1 MRSEI
6 IEAGKLVS
14 LWNEWGIQI
23 LVLVSFG
30 LQVFLLVFGGIRRH
44 SSSAALMFFLWS
56 AYLLA
61 DSTAIYTLGHLSVDS
76 RSGDE
81 HDLVAFWAPFL
92 LLHLGG
98 PDNITAYALE
108 DNALWLRHLQTL
120 AVQVLAAAYVIYE
133 YIAGSGGGALLL
145 LASVSMF
152 FAGLLK
158 YGERIWALKCG
169 NISSIR
175 SSISI
180 RKVKTDPYL
189 LLTLGTSEEEL
200 LLGAHSQFDIC
211 KGVFADII
219 MSPSPLLRT
228 SRPKPRSVISYLGE
242 DLYKLVEMELSL
254 MYDFL
259 YTKAAVIHTWYGF
272 CIHFISLFG
281 TATTFLLFQLS
292 INSRSGNRR
301 RFSRVDVVISYVLLA
316 GALVLE
322 IVSVCRAVLSTWT
335 CALLHRRG
343 RGWEWP
349 LHVVTSLGQR
359 VHPASRRLWS
369 GSIGQYN
376 LFHLCTRNPGEAG
389 SRLATKLGL
398 QDWWNK
404 THFSGTF
411 SSRTADDSLSIQ
423 DVKKLVLQALRDK
436 DRALRDND
444 TDSNSR
450 GSFVLKR
457 MDAYDGFAR
466 WSVNIDFDES
476 ILVWHI
482 ATEVYMRR
490 SKAKHARELVE
501 AAEVLS
507 NYMAFLL
514 VVKPNML
521 PGAARHNIHLAPCE
535 QLEAQCRMRRFG
547 GGDKDD
553 APSPV
558 RWNPCCVL
566 KELFRRDGPSCSR
579 ITRREKLADMA
590 WSFSQF
596 ALGSVR
602 APNPHGDSIRDSANM
617 YAVLLANELLSIEL
631 RWQEQRDTLE
641 LILGVWVEM
650 LLYAAAHCS
659 QESHARQLSNGCEFI
674 TIVSLLAH
682 HFKYYSGASRGTG
695 SFGEVKPPTS
705 QNDSVT
711 EDSPRSEEN
720 CEKV

>member
-6 IEAGKLVS
+6 IEAGRLVN
-14 LWNEWGIQI
+14 LWNQWGIQI
-23 LVLVSFG
+23 LVLVSFM
-30 LQVFLLVFGGIRRH
+30 LQVFLLVFGGIRRR
-44 SSSAALMFFLWS
+44 SSSSALMFFLWS

-76 RSGDE
+76 RSDE
-81 HDLVAFWAPFL
+81 HELVAFWAPFL
-92 LLHLGG
+92 LMHLGG

-108 DNALWLRHLQTL
+108 DNTLWLRHLQTL
-120 AVQVLAAAYVIYE
+120 AVQVLGAAYVIYE
-133 YIAGSGGGALLL
+133 YISRSGTLLL
-145 LASVSMF
+145 LASISMF
-152 FAGLLK
+152 VAGLLK

-175 SSISI
+175 NSIST
-180 RKVKTDPYL
+180 RKFKTNPFL

-219 MSPSPLLRT
+219 MVPNHLARSPS
-228 SRPKPRSVISYLGE
+228 KPVSVISYLG
-242 DLYKLVEMELSL
+242 DNLYKLVEMELSL

-272 CIHFISLFG
+272 CIHFISLLG
-281 TATTFLLFQLS
+281 TATTFLLFQLM
-292 INSRSGNRR
+292 INS
-301 RFSRVDVVISYVLLA
+301 SRNGYSKVDVIISYILLV

-322 IVSVCRAVLSTWT
+322 IISVCRAILSTWT
-335 CALLHRRG
+335 CSLLHRRG
-343 RGWEWP
+343 RGWEWS
-349 LHVVTSLGQR
+349 LHVITSLGQR

-376 LFHLCTRNPGEAG
+376 LFHLCTRNTNEIGN
-389 SRLATKLGL
+389 RLATKLGF

-404 THFSGTF
+404 MHFSGTF
-411 SSRTADDSLSIQ
+411 SHSDILSIQ
-423 DVKKLVLQALRDK
+423 DIKKLVLQALEDK
-436 DRALRDND
+436 DRALRSKS

-450 GSFVLKR
+450 GSFILKS
-457 MDAYDGFAR
+457 MEAYEDFAR

-482 ATEVYMRR
+482 ATEVYIRK
-490 SKAKHARELVE
+490 SKAKHAKELVE
-501 AAEVLS
+501 ATEVLS
-507 NYMAFLL
+507 NYMMFLL

-521 PGAARHNIHLAPCE
+521 PGAARHNIHLTSCE
-535 QLEAQCRMRRFG
+535 QLEGQCRASF
-547 GGDKDD
+547 GDKDNPV
-553 APSPV
+553 APSPIS
-558 RWNPCCVL
+558 WNPCRMFR
-566 KELFRRDGPSCSR
+566 ELFHHDSPSCSR
-579 ITRREKLADMA
+579 IPRREKLAQMA

-602 APNPHGDSIRDSANM
+602 APDPHGDSIRDSANM
-617 YAVLLANELLSIEL
+617 YAILLANELLSIEL
-631 RWQEQRDTLE
+631 RWKEQRDPLE

-650 LLYAAAHCS
+650 LLYAANHCS

-682 HFKYYSGASRGTG
+682 HFKYYSGVSRRTEDA
-695 SFGEVKPPTS
+695 GENNPTS
-705 QNDSVT
+705 DETTQF
-711 EDSPRSEEN
+711 R
-720 CEKV
+720 

>member
-1 MRSEI
+1 MRSEV
-6 IEAGKLVS
+6 IEAGRLVN

-23 LVLVSFG
+23 LVLVSFS
-30 LQVFLLVFGGIRRH
+30 LQVFLLVFGGIRRR
-44 SSSAALMFFLWS
+44 SSSSILMFFLWS

-76 RSGDE
+76 RSDE
-81 HDLVAFWAPFL
+81 HELVAFWAPFL

-108 DNALWLRHLQTL
+108 DNTLWLRHLQTL
-120 AVQVLAAAYVIYE
+120 AVQVLGAAYVIYE
-133 YIAGSGGGALLL
+133 YIARSGTLLL
-145 LASVSMF
+145 MASISMF
-152 FAGLLK
+152 VAGLLK

-175 SSISI
+175 NSISA
-180 RKVKTDPYL
+180 RKFKTNPYQ

-219 MSPSPLLRT
+219 MAPSHLAR
-228 SRPKPRSVISYLGE
+228 SQSNSSKQSSVISYLGE
-242 DLYKLVEMELSL
+242 DLYKLVEMELTL

-272 CIHFISLFG
+272 CIHFISLLG
-281 TATTFLLFQLS
+281 TATTFMLFQLS
-292 INSRSGNRR
+292 INSRGNGY
-301 RFSRVDVVISYVLLA
+301 SRVDVIISYVLLV

-322 IVSVCRAVLSTWT
+322 IISVCRALLSTWT
-335 CALLHRRG
+335 CSLLHRRG

-349 LHVVTSLGQR
+349 LHVITSLGQR

-376 LFHLCTRNPGEAG
+376 LFHLCTRNTNEIG
-389 SRLATKLGL
+389 SRLAMKLGL

-404 THFSGTF
+404 MHFSGTF
-411 SSRTADDSLSIQ
+411 SHSDILSIR
-423 DVKKLVLQALRDK
+423 DIKKLVLQALQDK
-436 DRALRDND
+436 ERALQYKS

-450 GSFVLKR
+450 GSFILKS
-457 MDAYDGFAR
+457 MEAYDDFAR

-482 ATEVYMRR
+482 ATEVYIRK
-490 SKAKHARELVE
+490 SKAKHAKELIE
-501 AAEVLS
+501 ATEILS
-507 NYMAFLL
+507 DYMMFLL

-521 PGAARHNIHLAPCE
+521 PGAARHNIHLTSCE
-535 QLEAQCRMRRFG
+535 QLEGQCRAFF
-547 GGDKDD
+547 GDKDNPV
-553 APSPV
+553 APSPIS
-558 RWNPCCVL
+558 WNPYCMF
-566 KELFRRDGPSCSR
+566 KELFHRDGPNCSR
-579 ITRREKLADMA
+579 IPRREKLAEMA

-617 YAVLLANELLSIEL
+617 YAILLANELLSIEL
-631 RWQEQRDTLE
+631 RWQEQRDPLE

-650 LLYAAAHCS
+650 LLYAANHCS

-682 HFKYYSGASRGTG
+682 HFKYYSGVSRGTEDG
-695 SFGEVKPPTS
+695 GGNSPTGGLDKFASFTPETA
-705 QNDSVT
+705 
-711 EDSPRSEEN
+711 PRSSGKTEN
-720 CEKV
+720 

>member
-1 MRSEI
+1 MMRSEV
-6 IEAGKLVS
+6 IEAGRLVN

-23 LVLVSFG
+23 LVLVSFS
-30 LQVFLLVFGGIRRH
+30 LQVFLLVFGGIRRR
-44 SSSAALMFFLWS
+44 SSSSILMFFLWS

-76 RSGDE
+76 RSDE
-81 HDLVAFWAPFL
+81 HELVAFWAPFL

-108 DNALWLRHLQTL
+108 DNTLWLRHLQTL
-120 AVQVLAAAYVIYE
+120 AVQVLGAAYVIYE
-133 YIAGSGGGALLL
+133 YIARSGTLLL
-145 LASVSMF
+145 MASISMF
-152 FAGLLK
+152 IAGLLK

-175 SSISI
+175 NSISA
-180 RKVKTDPYL
+180 RKFKTNPYQ

-219 MSPSPLLRT
+219 MAPSHLAR
-228 SRPKPRSVISYLGE
+228 SQSNSSKQSSVISYLGE
-242 DLYKLVEMELSL
+242 DLYKLVEMELTL

-259 YTKAAVIHTWYGF
+259 YTKAAVIHTW
-272 CIHFISLFG
+272 
-281 TATTFLLFQLS
+281 
-292 INSRSGNRR
+292 
-301 RFSRVDVVISYVLLA
+301 
-316 GALVLE
+316 AL
-322 IVSVCRAVLSTWT
+322 LSTWT
-335 CALLHRRG
+335 CSLLHRRG

-349 LHVVTSLGQR
+349 LHVITSLGQR

-376 LFHLCTRNPGEAG
+376 LFHLCTRNTNEIG
-389 SRLATKLGL
+389 SRLAMKLGL

-404 THFSGTF
+404 MHFSGTF
-411 SSRTADDSLSIQ
+411 SHSDILSIR
-423 DVKKLVLQALRDK
+423 DIKKLVLQALQDK
-436 DRALRDND
+436 ERALQYKS

-450 GSFVLKR
+450 GSFILKS
-457 MDAYDGFAR
+457 MEAYDDFAR

-482 ATEVYMRR
+482 ATEVYIRK
-490 SKAKHARELVE
+490 SKAKHAKELIE
-501 AAEVLS
+501 ATEILS
-507 NYMAFLL
+507 DYMMFLL

-521 PGAARHNIHLAPCE
+521 PGAARHNIHLTSCE
-535 QLEAQCRMRRFG
+535 QLEGQCRAFF
-547 GGDKDD
+547 GDKDNPV
-553 APSPV
+553 APSPIS
-558 RWNPCCVL
+558 WNPYCMF
-566 KELFRRDGPSCSR
+566 KELFHHDGPNCSR
-579 ITRREKLADMA
+579 IPRREKLAEMA

-617 YAVLLANELLSIEL
+617 YAILLANELLSIEL
-631 RWQEQRDTLE
+631 RWQGQRDPLE

-650 LLYAAAHCS
+650 LLYAANHCS

-682 HFKYYSGASRGTG
+682 HFKYYSGVSRGTEDG
-695 SFGEVKPPTS
+695 GGNSPTGGLDKFASFTPETA
-705 QNDSVT
+705 
-711 EDSPRSEEN
+711 PRSSGKTEN
-720 CEKV
+720 

>member
-1 MRSEI
+1 MMRSEV
-6 IEAGKLVS
+6 IEAGRLVN

-23 LVLVSFG
+23 LVLVSFS
-30 LQVFLLVFGGIRRH
+30 LQVFLLVFGGIRRR
-44 SSSAALMFFLWS
+44 SSSSILMFFLWS

-76 RSGDE
+76 RSDE
-81 HDLVAFWAPFL
+81 HELVAFWAPFL

-108 DNALWLRHLQTL
+108 DNTLWLRHLQTL
-120 AVQVLAAAYVIYE
+120 AVQVLGAAYVIYE
-133 YIAGSGGGALLL
+133 YIVRSGTLLL
-145 LASVSMF
+145 MASISMF
-152 FAGLLK
+152 VAGLLK

-175 SSISI
+175 NSISA
-180 RKVKTDPYL
+180 RKFKTNPYQ

-219 MSPSPLLRT
+219 MAPSHLAR
-228 SRPKPRSVISYLGE
+228 SQSNSSKQSSVISYLGE
-242 DLYKLVEMELSL
+242 DLYKLVEMELTL

-259 YTKAAVIHTWYGF
+259 YTKAAVIHTW
-272 CIHFISLFG
+272 
-281 TATTFLLFQLS
+281 
-292 INSRSGNRR
+292 
-301 RFSRVDVVISYVLLA
+301 
-316 GALVLE
+316 
-322 IVSVCRAVLSTWT
+322 
-335 CALLHRRG
+335 G

-349 LHVVTSLGQR
+349 LHVITSLGQR

-376 LFHLCTRNPGEAG
+376 LFHLCTRNTNEIG
-389 SRLATKLGL
+389 SRLAMKLGL

-404 THFSGTF
+404 MHFSGTF
-411 SSRTADDSLSIQ
+411 SHSEILSIR
-423 DVKKLVLQALRDK
+423 DIKKLVLQALQDK
-436 DRALRDND
+436 ERALQYKS

-450 GSFVLKR
+450 GSFILKS
-457 MDAYDGFAR
+457 MEAYDDFAR

-482 ATEVYMRR
+482 ATEVYIRK
-490 SKAKHARELVE
+490 SKAKHAKELIE
-501 AAEVLS
+501 ATEILS
-507 NYMAFLL
+507 DYMMFLL

-521 PGAARHNIHLAPCE
+521 PGAARHNIHLTSCE
-535 QLEAQCRMRRFG
+535 QLEGQCRAFF
-547 GGDKDD
+547 GDKDNPV
-553 APSPV
+553 APSPIS
-558 RWNPCCVL
+558 WNPYCMF
-566 KELFRRDGPSCSR
+566 KELFHRDGPNCSR
-579 ITRREKLADMA
+579 IPRREKLAEMA

-617 YAVLLANELLSIEL
+617 YAILLANELLSIEL
-631 RWQEQRDTLE
+631 RWQGQRDPLE

-650 LLYAAAHCS
+650 LLYAANHCS

-682 HFKYYSGASRGTG
+682 HFKYYSGVSRGTEDG
-695 SFGEVKPPTS
+695 GGNSPTGGLDKFASFTPETA
-705 QNDSVT
+705 
-711 EDSPRSEEN
+711 PRSSGKTEN
-720 CEKV
+720 

>member
-1 MRSEI
+1 MMRSEV
-6 IEAGKLVS
+6 IEAGKLVN
-14 LWNEWGIQI
+14 LWNEWGLQI
-23 LVLVSFG
+23 LVIASFG
-30 LQVFLLVFGGIRRH
+30 LQVFLLVFGGVRRH
-44 SSSAALMFFLWS
+44 SNSTALTFFLWS

-76 RSGDE
+76 MSDE
-81 HDLVAFWAPFL
+81 HQLVAFWAPFL

-120 AVQVLAAAYVIYE
+120 AVQVLGAAYVIYE
-133 YIAGSGGGALLL
+133 YIASRGALLF
-145 LASVSMF
+145 LASLSMF

-180 RKVKTDPYL
+180 RKIKTDPYQ
-189 LLTLGTSEEEL
+189 LLTLGTSEEDL

-219 MSPSPLLRT
+219 MLPNPLVR
-228 SRPKPRSVISYLGE
+228 SQPKPRSVISYLGE

-292 INSRSGNRR
+292 ISNSGNRY
-301 RFSRVDVVISYVLLA
+301 SRVDVAISYVLLV

-322 IVSVCRAVLSTWT
+322 IISVCRAVLSTWT
-335 CALLHRRG
+335 CSLLHRRG
-343 RGWEWP
+343 RGWEWS
-349 LHVVTSLGQR
+349 LHIVTSLGQR

-376 LFHLCTRNPGEAG
+376 LFHLCTRNTNEIG

-398 QDWWNK
+398 EDWWNK
-404 THFSGTF
+404 MHFSGTF
-411 SSRTADDSLSIQ
+411 PHANSSLSIQ
-423 DVKKLVLQALRDK
+423 DIKKLVLQALRSK
-436 DRALRDND
+436 EQALQHQD
-444 TDSNSR
+444 TDLNSR
-450 GSFVLKR
+450 GSFILKR
-457 MDAYDGFAR
+457 MEAYKDFAR

-482 ATEVYMRR
+482 ATEVFIRK
-490 SKAKHARELVE
+490 SKARHAKEL
-501 AAEVLS
+501 
-507 NYMAFLL
+507 
-514 VVKPNML
+514 
-521 PGAARHNIHLAPCE
+521 
-535 QLEAQCRMRRFG
+535 LEAT
-547 GGDKDD
+547 
-553 APSPV
+553 
-558 RWNPCCVL
+558 
-566 KELFRRDGPSCSR
+566 E
-579 ITRREKLADMA
+579 
-590 WSFSQF
+590 
-596 ALGSVR
+596 GSVK

-617 YAVLLANELLSIEL
+617 YAILLANELLSIEL
-631 RWQEQRDTLE
+631 QWQDQRDTLE

-650 LLYAAAHCS
+650 SLYAADHCS

-682 HFKYYSGASRGTG
+682 HFKYYSGAFRGADNL
-695 SFGEVKPPTS
+695 GEDKPASENKP
-705 QNDSVT
+705 VT
-711 EDSPRSEEN
+711 VNNPMSEN
-720 CEKV
+720 CGNLV

>member
-1 MRSEI
+1 MMSSEV
-6 IEAGKLVS
+6 IEAGKLVN
-14 LWNEWGIQI
+14 LWNEWGLQI

-30 LQVFLLVFGGIRRH
+30 LQVFLLVFGGVRRH
-44 SSSAALMFFLWS
+44 SNSTALMFFLWS

-76 RSGDE
+76 RSDE
-81 HDLVAFWAPFL
+81 HQLVAFWAPFL

-120 AVQVLAAAYVIYE
+120 AVQVLGAAYVIYE
-133 YIAGSGGGALLL
+133 YIVNRGALLL
-145 LASVSMF
+145 LASMSMF
-152 FAGLLK
+152 VAGLLK

-180 RKVKTDPYL
+180 RKVKTDPYQL
-189 LLTLGTSEEEL
+189 LALSTSEEDL

-219 MSPSPLLRT
+219 MLPNPSLR
-228 SRPKPRSVISYLGE
+228 SQSKPRSVISYLGD

-292 INSRSGNRR
+292 INNSGNRY
-301 RFSRVDVVISYVLLA
+301 SRVDVAISYVLLV

-322 IVSVCRAVLSTWT
+322 IISVCRAVLSTWT
-335 CALLHRRG
+335 CSLLHRGG

-349 LHVVTSLGQR
+349 LHIITSLGQR

-376 LFHLCTRNPGEAG
+376 LFHLCTRNTNEIG
-389 SRLATKLGL
+389 SRLAMKLGL
-398 QDWWNK
+398 EDWWNK
-404 THFSGTF
+404 MHFSGTF
-411 SSRTADDSLSIQ
+411 PHANSSLSIQ
-423 DVKKLVLQALRDK
+423 HIKKLVLQALRSK
-436 DRALRDND
+436 EQALQHED
-444 TDSNSR
+444 TDLNSR
-450 GSFVLKR
+450 GSFILKR
-457 MDAYDGFAR
+457 MEAYKDFAR

-482 ATEVYMRR
+482 ATEVYIRK
-490 SKAKHARELVE
+490 SKAKHAKELLE
-501 AAEVLS
+501 ATEVLS
-507 NYMAFLL
+507 NYLMFLL

-521 PGAARHNIHLAPCE
+521 PGAARHNIHLTSCE
-535 QLEAQCRMRRFG
+535 QLEGQCRMRF
-547 GGDKDD
+547 GDKDNPV

-558 RWNPCCVL
+558 SWNPYYIL
-566 KELFRRDGPSCSR
+566 KELFHHDGPSCSR
-579 ITRREKLADMA
+579 IPRREKLAEVA

-602 APNPHGDSIRDSANM
+602 APNPHGDSIRDNANM
-617 YAVLLANELLSIEL
+617 YAILLANELLSIEL
-631 RWQEQRDTLE
+631 QWQDQRDTLE

-650 LLYAAAHCS
+650 SLYAADHCS

-682 HFKYYSGASRGTG
+682 HFKYYSGVFRGTDNL
-695 SFGEVKPPTS
+695 GEDKPA
-705 QNDSVT
+705 
-711 EDSPRSEEN
+711 SENNPVSESNPMSEN
-720 CEKV
+720 CGNLV

>member
-1 MRSEI
+1 MMRTEV
-6 IEAGKLVS
+6 IEAGKLVN
-14 LWNEWGIQI
+14 LWNEWGLQI

-76 RSGDE
+76 RSDE
-81 HDLVAFWAPFL
+81 HELVAFWAPFL

-120 AVQVLAAAYVIYE
+120 AVQVLGAAYVIYE
-133 YIAGSGGGALLL
+133 YIASGGALLL
-145 LASVSMF
+145 LASISMF

-180 RKVKTDPYL
+180 RKVRTNPYV

-219 MSPSPLLRT
+219 ASPSPLAR
-228 SRPKPRSVISYLGE
+228 SQPKPRSVISYLGE

-272 CIHFISLFG
+272 CIHFISLLG

-292 INSRSGNRR
+292 INSRGDGY
-301 RFSRVDVVISYVLLA
+301 SRVDVVISYVLLV

-322 IVSVCRAVLSTWT
+322 IISVCRAILSTWT

-349 LHVVTSLGQR
+349 LHIVTSLGQR

-376 LFHLCTRNPGEAG
+376 LFHLCTRNPNEIG
-389 SRLATKLGL
+389 SRLAVKLGL

-404 THFSGTF
+404 MHFSGTF
-411 SSRTADDSLSIQ
+411 SHTDTLSIQ
-423 DVKKLVLQALRDK
+423 GIKKLVLQALQDK
-436 DRALRDND
+436 DRALQDND

-450 GSFVLKR
+450 GSFILKR
-457 MDAYDGFAR
+457 MEAYDGFAR

-482 ATEVYMRR
+482 ATEVFIRK
-490 SKAKHARELVE
+490 SKVKHAKELIE
-501 AAEVLS
+501 ATEVMS

-521 PGAARHNIHLAPCE
+521 PGAARHNIHLTSCE
-535 QLEAQCRMRRFG
+535 QLEAQCRLRF
-547 GGDKDD
+547 GDKDSPV
-553 APSPV
+553 APSPI
-558 RWNPCCVL
+558 RWNPCYVL
-566 KELFRRDGPSCSR
+566 KELFRHDGPSCSR
-579 ITRREKLADMA
+579 ISRREKLAEVA

-602 APNPHGDSIRDSANM
+602 APNPHGDSIRDNANM
-617 YAVLLANELLSIEL
+617 YAILLSNELLNIEL

-695 SFGEVKPPTS
+695 SFGEVKPTS
-705 QNDSVT
+705 ENNPVT
-711 EDSPRSEEN
+711 EDDPRSAN
-720 CEKV
+720 CENLV

>member
-1 MRSEI
+1 MMRSEV
-6 IEAGKLVS
+6 IEAGRLVN

-23 LVLVSFG
+23 LVLVSFS
-30 LQVFLLVFGGIRRH
+30 LQVFLLVFGGIRRR
-44 SSSAALMFFLWS
+44 SSSSILMFFLWS

-76 RSGDE
+76 RSDE
-81 HDLVAFWAPFL
+81 HELVAFWAPFL

-108 DNALWLRHLQTL
+108 DNTLWLRHLQTL
-120 AVQVLAAAYVIYE
+120 AVQVLGAAYVIYE
-133 YIAGSGGGALLL
+133 YIVRSGTLLL
-145 LASVSMF
+145 MASISMF
-152 FAGLLK
+152 VAGLLK

-175 SSISI
+175 NSISA
-180 RKVKTDPYL
+180 RKFKTNPYQ

-219 MSPSPLLRT
+219 MAPSHLAR
-228 SRPKPRSVISYLGE
+228 SQSNSSKQSSVISYLGE
-242 DLYKLVEMELSL
+242 DLYKLVEMELTL

-272 CIHFISLFG
+272 CIHFISLLG
-281 TATTFLLFQLS
+281 TATTFMLFQLS
-292 INSRSGNRR
+292 INSRGNGY
-301 RFSRVDVVISYVLLA
+301 SRVDVIISYVLLV

-322 IVSVCRAVLSTWT
+322 IISVCRALLSTWT
-335 CALLHRRG
+335 CSLLHRRG

-349 LHVVTSLGQR
+349 LHVITSLGQR

-376 LFHLCTRNPGEAG
+376 LFHLCTRNTNEIG
-389 SRLATKLGL
+389 SRLAMKLGL

-404 THFSGTF
+404 MHFSGTF
-411 SSRTADDSLSIQ
+411 SHSEILSIR
-423 DVKKLVLQALRDK
+423 DIKKLVLQALQDK
-436 DRALRDND
+436 ERALQYKS

-450 GSFVLKR
+450 GSFILKS
-457 MDAYDGFAR
+457 MEAYDDFAR

-482 ATEVYMRR
+482 ATEVYIRK
-490 SKAKHARELVE
+490 SKAKHAKELIE
-501 AAEVLS
+501 ATEILS
-507 NYMAFLL
+507 DYMMFLL

-521 PGAARHNIHLAPCE
+521 PGAARHNIHLTSCE
-535 QLEAQCRMRRFG
+535 QLEGQCRAFF
-547 GGDKDD
+547 GDKDNPV
-553 APSPV
+553 APSPIS
-558 RWNPCCVL
+558 WNPYCMF
-566 KELFRRDGPSCSR
+566 KELFHRDGPNCSR
-579 ITRREKLADMA
+579 IPRREKLAEMA

-617 YAVLLANELLSIEL
+617 YAILLANELLSIEL
-631 RWQEQRDTLE
+631 RWQGQRDPLE

-650 LLYAAAHCS
+650 LLYAANHCS

-682 HFKYYSGASRGTG
+682 HFKYYSGVSRGTEDG
-695 SFGEVKPPTS
+695 GGNSPTGGLDKFASFTPETA
-705 QNDSVT
+705 
-711 EDSPRSEEN
+711 PRSSGKTEN
-720 CEKV
+720 

>member
-1 MRSEI
+1 MMRSEV
-6 IEAGKLVS
+6 IEAGKLVN
-14 LWNEWGIQI
+14 LWNEWGLQI
-23 LVLVSFG
+23 LVIASFG
-30 LQVFLLVFGGIRRH
+30 LQVFLLVFGGVRRH
-44 SSSAALMFFLWS
+44 SNSTALTFFLWS

-76 RSGDE
+76 MSDE
-81 HDLVAFWAPFL
+81 HQLVAFWAPFL

-120 AVQVLAAAYVIYE
+120 AVQVLGAAYVIYE
-133 YIAGSGGGALLL
+133 YIASRGALLF
-145 LASVSMF
+145 LASLSMF

-180 RKVKTDPYL
+180 RKIKTDPYQ
-189 LLTLGTSEEEL
+189 LLTLGTSEEDL

-219 MSPSPLLRT
+219 MLPNPLVR
-228 SRPKPRSVISYLGE
+228 SQPKPRSVISYLGE

-292 INSRSGNRR
+292 ISNSGNRY
-301 RFSRVDVVISYVLLA
+301 SRVDVAISYVLLV

-322 IVSVCRAVLSTWT
+322 IISVCRAVLSTWT
-335 CALLHRRG
+335 CSLLHRRG
-343 RGWEWP
+343 RGWEWS
-349 LHVVTSLGQR
+349 LHIVTSLGQR

-376 LFHLCTRNPGEAG
+376 LFHLCTRNTNEIG

-398 QDWWNK
+398 EDWWNK
-404 THFSGTF
+404 MHFSGTF
-411 SSRTADDSLSIQ
+411 PHANSSLSIQ
-423 DVKKLVLQALRDK
+423 DIKKLVLQALRSK
-436 DRALRDND
+436 EQALQHQD
-444 TDSNSR
+444 TDLNSR
-450 GSFVLKR
+450 GSFILKR
-457 MDAYDGFAR
+457 MEAYKDFAR

-482 ATEVYMRR
+482 ATEVFIRK
-490 SKAKHARELVE
+490 SKARHAKELLE
-501 AAEVLS
+501 ATEVLS
-507 NYMAFLL
+507 NYLMFLL

-521 PGAARHNIHLAPCE
+521 PGAARHNIHLTSCE
-535 QLEAQCRMRRFG
+535 QLEGHCRTRF
-547 GGDKDD
+547 GDKDNPV
-553 APSPV
+553 APSPLLQDTTEGEAC
-558 RWNPCCVL
+558 RGGLEFLPICTGITSLIIQL
-566 KELFRRDGPSCSR
+566 KHIS
-579 ITRREKLADMA
+579 
-590 WSFSQF
+590 
-596 ALGSVR
+596 LGSVK

-617 YAVLLANELLSIEL
+617 YAILLANELLSIEL
-631 RWQEQRDTLE
+631 QWQDQRDTLE

-650 LLYAAAHCS
+650 SLYAADHCS

-682 HFKYYSGASRGTG
+682 HFKYYSGAFRGADNL
-695 SFGEVKPPTS
+695 GEDKPASENKP
-705 QNDSVT
+705 VT
-711 EDSPRSEEN
+711 VNNPMSEN
-720 CEKV
+720 CGNLV